1 MGSGCE
7 NRNEA
12 KLVIKIVTMLQEE
25 IDTSE
30 IGVITPY
37 SRHKVYLQ
45 NRLNEICEGVEVETV
60 YSFQGR
66 EKDVI
71 IISFCNSKLGRL
83 NKYIKKFIER
93 PSQLNVAMTRARKK
107 MIVIGNSKNLK
118 ESKLLFKVIQ
128 LIGEENTITC
138 TDEILNR
145 MK

>member
-1 MGSGCE
+1 VGTGCE

-12 KLVIKIVTMLQEE
+12 KLVIKIVNMLQEGL
-25 IDTSE
+25 DTSE

-37 SRHKVYLQ
+37 NRHKIYLQ
-45 NRLNEICEGVEVETV
+45 NQLNEFSEGVEVETV

-83 NKYIKKFIER
+83 NKFIKKFIER

-107 MIVIGNSKNLK
+107 LILVGNSKKILK
-118 ESKLLFKVIQ
+118 RVNYYLKYY
-128 LIGEENTITC
+128 N
-138 TDEILNR
+138 
-145 MK
+145 